1 MFTLVLST
9 PKPTQFS
16 QGIFKLV
23 KTESIFWKIADAV
36 PHSLPLVGHVSSN
49 CVATCHLFTSN
60 ILAVSGFSFSTPVS
74 LDPSTDKLQDPFF
87 MFSIKQS
94 EKEE

>member
-9 PKPTQFS
+9 SNPTQFS

-36 PHSLPLVGHVSSN
+36 PHSLPLVGHMSSN
-49 CVATCHLFTSN
+49 CVVTCHL
-60 ILAVSGFSFSTPVS
+60 SFSQQVGLVS
-74 LDPSTDKLQDPFF
+74 LLQRH
-87 MFSIKQS
+87 
-94 EKEE
+94 